1 MTTRSVRSFVLYSTG
16 PLSHVVHSYVR
27 HVWKK
32 LLPARLRVGIHDRAH
47 NTTTPR
53 TFALDADPIFFRCSR
68 SLKSTA
74 VTLHSIGRGKHAL
87 CACSSHHKQL
97 IMAPISGKGLGGS
110 SGINFYVFTQ
120 PPASDI
126 DGMAALAYS
135 LRTVTNRA
143 TLW

>member
-1 MTTRSVRSFVLYSTG
+1 
-16 PLSHVVHSYVR
+16 
-27 HVWKK
+27 
-32 LLPARLRVGIHDRAH
+32 
-47 NTTTPR
+47 
-53 TFALDADPIFFRCSR
+53 
-68 SLKSTA
+68 
-74 VTLHSIGRGKHAL
+74 
-87 CACSSHHKQL
+87 
-97 IMAPISGKGLGGS
+97 MAPISGKGLGGS